1 MKTFQMLFVSAVII
15 SGVVFGMLSVF
26 ELPMPST
33 LMEWVASDIIL
44 GAIFYLVYLGITG
57 FSLSKTKVRHT
68 LKKVTA

>member
-1 MKTFQMLFVSAVII
+1 MKTFQVLFMSAVII
-15 SGVVFGMLSVF
+15 SSVVFGMLSVF

-44 GAIFYLVYLGITG
+44 GAVLYLVYLSITG
-57 FSLSKTKVRHT
+57 FGPSKTKVRHT